1 MIHATLIN
9 YLRSQIEQAMIS
21 SLPANNSSR
30 GGVVKLGPLQGDPD
44 PDVARISIEVYYNDP
59 DQTLRGSGMGGAPE
73 AWDDQVEEVEV
84 GGCITWKRRFTVKA
98 RCLLEQSREPLG
110 DAHLIAS
117 TVRSRLEKALLF
129 MDFSSIGTDDEYVAR
144 GITSESLRGE
154 MIQAGGPP
162 DSYDFHIKVR
172 FDVLTTE
179 KAGVA

>member
-1 MIHATLIN
+1 MIHAALIN
-9 YLRSQIEQAMIS
+9 FLREQLEKSFVTDI
-21 SLPANNSSR
+21 PPGDKTR

-44 PDVARISIEVYYNDP
+44 PDVARISLEVYYNDP

-84 GGCITWKRRFTVKA
+84 GGCITWKRRFTVKT
-98 RCLLEQSREPLG
+98 RCLLEQSREALG

-129 MDFSSIGTDDEYVAR
+129 MDFSGIGTDDEYVAR